1 MGPLATVI
9 VALAVVLTAAACGG
23 GESGG
28 AGGKVRVDRNAE
40 RGRLEARPAR
50 GEARAE
56 RPGLHRLTA
65 SGGVEGLLHVPA
77 GYSPTRP
84 PPLVVLLHGAGSD
97 ARGGLAPLRDPADE
111 AGVMLLAPKSR
122 GRTWDVVLG
131 GFGPD
136 VASMDALL
144 GHVFERFAVDRS
156 RLALGGFSD
165 GASYALSL
173 GLTNGE
179 LFTHLIAFSP
189 GFMDTGEKRGRPSI
203 YVSHGVE
210 DRVLPI
216 DSCSRV
222 LVPQLRRAHYDVDYR
237 EFDGG
242 HTVPAGVARAALRWL
257 LARES
262 DA

>member
-1 MGPLATVI
+1 M
-9 VALAVVLTAAACGG
+9 
-23 GESGG
+23 
-28 AGGKVRVDRNAE
+28 RVDRDAE

-56 RPGLHRLTA
+56 QAGLRRVTA
-65 SGGVEGLLHVPA
+65 SDGVEGLLHVPA

-84 PPLVVLLHGAGSD
+84 PPLAVLLHGAGSD
-97 ARGGLAPLRDPADE
+97 ARGGISPLRDLADE

-136 VASMDALL
+136 VASMNALL
-144 GHVFERFAVDRS
+144 RRVFERFAIDRS
-156 RLALGGFSD
+156 RVALGGFSD

-179 LFTHLIAFSP
+179 LFTHLLAFSP
-189 GFMDTGEKRGRPSI
+189 GFMAPGERRGRPSI

-222 LVPQLRRAHYDVDYR
+222 LVPQLRRARYRVEYR

-242 HTVPAGVARAALRWL
+242 HTVPAAVARAALRWL